1 MGSLVAIHPE
11 LIRLDAQKP
20 NILRNNLFSCNHSWD
35 IDLDD
40 GSSNYQI
47 YNNLCL
53 NGGIK
58 FREGFYSRGFN
69 K

>member
-1 MGSLVAIHPE
+1 
-11 LIRLDAQKP
+11 
-20 NILRNNLFSCNHSWD
+20 
-35 IDLDD
+35 LDD

-58 FREGFYSRGFN
+58 LREGFYRTVENNIKKMKESDIVVRHGSPKN
-69 K
+69 GYWEIIE